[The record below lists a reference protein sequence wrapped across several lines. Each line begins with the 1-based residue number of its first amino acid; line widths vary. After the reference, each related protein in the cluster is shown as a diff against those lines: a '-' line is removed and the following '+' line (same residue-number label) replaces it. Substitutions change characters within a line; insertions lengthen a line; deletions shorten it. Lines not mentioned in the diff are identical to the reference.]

1 MKKSRRNLLELPAES
16 RRKNAV
22 ESNNWWDRQH
32 SLVLRQTPRWAQSL
46 TLALVLLGGGAIIA
60 SSIIKID
67 EVITVT
73 GTLKPAAGIY
83 EVKTPAGGLIKEV
96 FVKEGQK
103 VSKGDLLVKFD
114 TRRAEQE
121 IENLNKQIEEINKSK
136 TSIERTLASKLK
148 SMNNSLKT
156 NRKILE
162 RMKGLQGIGAV
173 EENSLLRQEDQV
185 FQYEIRLEEIKEE
198 LIQRQS
204 DAERSLSDLRSR
216 LKNNEIQKQYEL
228 VTAQKDGVIFEN
240 NAREGGVLSG
250 GQLIMKIVPQNRL
263 KGSVAVTNRE
273 IGFIKLNQKAQI
285 RVDSFDYTRFGIVDG
300 FVKSIGAEVRT
311 KVNDGNTEYTFPV
324 VLGLE
329 KNYLETK
336 GVKIGL
342 QSGMSITAN
351 LKLREKRLI
360 SVVSDLFNYN
370 YDALTR
376 LRQ

>member
-1 MKKSRRNLLELPAES
+1 M
-16 RRKNAV
+16 
-22 ESNNWWDRQH
+22 
-32 SLVLRQTPRWAQSL
+32 
-46 TLALVLLGGGAIIA
+46 
-60 SSIIKID
+60 
-67 EVITVT
+67 
-73 GTLKPAAGIY
+73 
-83 EVKTPAGGLIKEV
+83 
-96 FVKEGQK
+96 
-103 VSKGDLLVKFD
+103 
-114 TRRAEQE
+114 
-121 IENLNKQIEEINKSK
+121 
-136 TSIERTLASKLK
+136 
-148 SMNNSLKT
+148 
-156 NRKILE
+156 
-162 RMKGLQGIGAV
+162 
-173 EENSLLRQEDQV
+173 LRQEDQV

-216 LKNNEIQKQYEL
+216 LRNNEIQKQYEL

-240 NAREGGVLSG
+240 NASEGGVLSG

>member
-1 MKKSRRNLLELPAES
+1 MKKSRRNLLELPTES
-16 RRKNAV
+16 RRQKAI

-46 TLALVLLGGGAIIA
+46 TLALVLLGGGAIVA
-60 SSIIKID
+60 SSVIKID

-83 EVKTPAGGLIKEV
+83 EVKTPAGGLIESV
-96 FVKEGQK
+96 FVKDGER
-103 VSKGDLLVKFD
+103 VERGDLLVKFD

-121 IENLNKQIEEINKSK
+121 IKNLKKQIEELNKSK
-136 TSIERTLASKLK
+136 ISIERTLASKLK
-148 SMNNSLKT
+148 SMNNSLST
-156 NRKILE
+156 NREILE
-162 RMKGLQGIGAV
+162 RMRSLQKVGAI
-173 EENSLLRQEDQV
+173 EANSLLRQEDQV
-185 FQYEIRLEEIKEE
+185 FQYEIRLDEIKEE

-228 VTAQKDGVIFEN
+228 VTAQKGGVIFEN
-240 NAREGGVLSG
+240 AASEGGVLSG
-250 GQLIMKIVPQNRL
+250 GQLIMKIIPQNRL
-263 KGSVAVTNRE
+263 KGSVSVTNKE
-273 IGFIKLNQKAQI
+273 IGFIKEDQKAQI
-285 RVDSFDYTRFGIVDG
+285 RVDSFDYTRFGIVNG
-300 FVKSIGAEVRT
+300 YVRSIGAEVKTNVTEGR
-311 KVNDGNTEYTFPV
+311 TEYSFPV
-324 VLGLE
+324 ELELE

-336 GVKIGL
+336 GVRIGL
-342 QSGMSITAN
+342 QSGMAITAN